1 MWVSSR
7 TEDDKVKG
15 LNENE
20 NENDMMV
27 TMLSKRRDGRFIFA
41 EGR

>member
-7 TEDDKVKG
+7 SEDDKVKG

-20 NENDMMV
+20 NDTMV
-27 TMLSKRRDGRFIFA
+27 TVLSEGRDGRFIFA

>member
-1 MWVSSR
+1 MWLSSR

-15 LNENE
+15 LNES
-20 NENDMMV
+20 ENDTMV
-27 TMLSKRRDGRFIFA
+27 TMLSKGRDGRFIFA